1 MQFAN
6 QPITI
11 LGKQKE
17 EGKHNHYPTTDRTIQ
32 IQPNLRRKEKKRN
45 EKKKNRART
54 YYWPIFELFWPMNI

>member
-17 EGKHNHYPTTDRTIQ
+17 EGKHDHYPTTDRTIQ

-45 EKKKNRART
+45 EKKRKRT
-54 YYWPIFELFWPMNI
+54 EQGHIIGRYLNCSGQ